1 MPMPKMTIEE
11 FKEAYPQYQNEPS
24 EILAKNLYDKFYSDV
39 PYKSYLETVMPE
51 PEDDN
56 FFKLTEG
63 RDYAKVFGPGDA
75 TSRAILGVVEGG
87 ADLLLNK
94 NLNFKPAERE
104 AVADI
109 KAFNTYATT
118 RLMQTL
124 AGKENV
130 QLQERLQDLTANPK
144 FFQTPASAAATVRA
158 YLGFLDFSEDSTKN
172 LMSSG
177 LLDKKDTI
185 KARQD
190 LKAIQSMRE
199 EYTKLSK
206 QFERAAGK
214 TVDTENKLERFYRD

>member
-1 MPMPKMTIEE
+1 MPKMTIEE

-63 RDYAKVFGPGDA
+63 RDYAGAFGIGDA
-75 TSRAILGVVEGG
+75 IFRTG
-87 ADLLLNK
+87 ASGAEQFFDIFGA
-94 NLNFKPAERE
+94 NLNLKEDSRE

-109 KAFNTYATT
+109 QAFNTYATT

-130 QLQERLQDLTANPK
+130 QLQERLQKLTANPK
-144 FFQTPASAAATVRA
+144 AFETPTKAAATVRA
-158 YLGFLDFSEDSTKN
+158 YLGFLDFSEKSTEN

-190 LKAIQSMRE
+190 LKAIQSMRK
-199 EYTKLSK
+199 EYTKLDK
-206 QFERAAGK
+206 QFQRKYETGETA
-214 TVDTENKLERFYRD
+214 DTENKLERFYRD